1 MRAYTKLG
9 QKFSLLEFQD
19 LTHAL
24 MSMQCFIQVKVN
36 LKKKNM
42 VVPIEKFWSLALARN
57 TTMLRHIIR
66 FFAPL
71 FVQWSLT
78 EG

>member
-1 MRAYTKLG
+1 
-9 QKFSLLEFQD
+9 
-19 LTHAL
+19 